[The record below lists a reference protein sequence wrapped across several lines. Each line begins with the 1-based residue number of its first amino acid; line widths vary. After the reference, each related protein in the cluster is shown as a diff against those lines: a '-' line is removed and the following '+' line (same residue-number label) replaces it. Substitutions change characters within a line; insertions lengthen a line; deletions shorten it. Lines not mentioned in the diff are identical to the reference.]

1 MTDNKPGRAECP
13 MPSTEDAE
21 RTELLINRESLLD
34 DDAQDVGRKYLIA
47 KAGEDKAAIIGA
59 MDTSCSPLSS
69 ICRQLTTPG
78 LYGRQPR
85 ITHRDPAVALL
96 TEQIALAGWLTKMP
110 RVQYLA
116 VGLGE
121 YLLRLDVPRELG
133 HLTVRTVSP
142 VDVFVECDPDQPD
155 VPIRLWERRVRRD
168 PSKKWA
174 WFWDCYDIGQRGP
187 RAADGTPGEWV
198 RPPSYCVVRRTP
210 QGDEDFSA
218 FFLNSAPGGFVG
230 VEGDNAYP
238 FCSDEIAPFLPWAVY
253 RCVDTG
259 RMWNHNEKRGLTL
272 GTLNAMTYAT
282 YAGHSALG
290 ATGRTVIGIGVDF
303 GASVQEA
310 PKDQQAT
317 SKPRTIQLMPGTF
330 LSVAPMPNV
339 NNPQLVEVGPGADLG
354 VLQSFA
360 HGYELEQAV
369 RAGLNPSD
377 ATRTGANPTSGSALA
392 ISDKGRREYADQVRP
407 HFQRVDAEV
416 IRKIAW
422 LMRITGLGAPPTD
435 GYTIEYH
442 TIPDSPDEQ
451 RARREARDAAIA
463 RGELSQVDAYMTDH
477 PGLTREQAENELVA
491 VALDTKRLAK
501 RITAESVAAGLE
513 STDSRADK
521 QALVGIVDISRQILV
536 DAAMGRETK
545 RVALTVLGGL
555 DQKAADALI
564 ATLPPDPEI
573 ADANEVEPA
582 TVAADG
588 AEDATEPADPAAA

>member
-1 MTDNKPGRAECP
+1 MTDNKPGRGECP
-13 MPSTEDAE
+13 MPSTEDAA
-21 RTELLINRESLLD
+21 RCELLINRESLLD
-34 DDAQDVGRKYLIA
+34 DDAQEVGRKYLIA
-47 KAGEDKAAIIGA
+47 KAGEEKASILGA

-85 ITHRDPAVALL
+85 ITHRDPEAALL

-121 YLLRLDVPRELG
+121 YLIRLDIPRELG

-155 VPIRLWERRVRRD
+155 VPVKLWERRPRRA
-168 PSKKWA
+168 PGGKWA
-174 WFWDCYDIGQRGP
+174 WFWDCYDIGERGP
-187 RAADGTPGEWV
+187 RAPDGTPGEWV
-198 RPPSYCVVRRTP
+198 RMPSYRVVRRTA
-210 QGDEDFSA
+210 QGDEDFSSY
-218 FFLNSAPGGFVG
+218 FLHSAPGGFVG
-230 VEGDNAYP
+230 VEGENAYP
-238 FCSDEIAPFLPWAVY
+238 FCSAEIAPFLPWAVY

-303 GASVQEA
+303 GASVQQA
-310 PKDQQAT
+310 PSDLQAT
-317 SKPRTIQLMPGTF
+317 SKPRTIQLMPGTL

-354 VLQSFA
+354 VLQAYA

-416 IRKIAW
+416 IRKVAW
-422 LMRITGLGAPPTD
+422 LMRITGMGSPPTD

-442 TIPDSPDEQ
+442 TIPDSPAEQ
-451 RARREARDAAIA
+451 QARREARADAIE
-463 RGELSQVDAYMTDH
+463 RGELSQIDAYVTDH
-477 PGLTREQAENELVA
+477 PGLTREQAEDELVA
-491 VALDTKRLAK
+491 VAMDAKRLAK
-501 RITAESVAAGLE
+501 RITDASLAAGLE
-513 STDSRADK
+513 QAGAQEK
-521 QALVGIVDISRQILV
+521 QQALVGIVDISRQILV
-536 DAAMGRETK
+536 DATMSRATK
-545 RVALTVLGGL
+545 KAALVVLGGL
-555 DQKAADALI
+555 DEPSADRLV
-564 ATLPPDPEI
+564 ATLSDEPMDDAVEVDTESEPI
-573 ADANEVEPA
+573 AP
-582 TVAADG
+582 
-588 AEDATEPADPAAA
+588 